1 MSQGFL
7 LDTNLLIGAFDGEP
21 GNTQHEAVAERLRQL
36 LEDPSVQLAITPLI
50 RYEVLRGA
58 ARIGIDELDEV
69 LDGFREF
76 EIRGSDGRRAAELF
90 REARVKGVV
99 LNKKHTFDL
108 FHCVCADAN
117 QLEIASQDGDIPKI
131 KNLIEASKDAKA

>member
-21 GNTQHEAVAERLRQL
+21 GNTEHEAAAERLRQL
-36 LEDPSVQLAITPLI
+36 IDDPSVQLAITPLI

-58 ARIGIDELDEV
+58 VRIGVDELNDV
-69 LDGFREF
+69 LNGFREF

-90 REARVKGVV
+90 REAKAQGLV
-99 LNKKHTFDL
+99 LNKRTFDL

-117 QLEIASQDGDIPKI
+117 RLEIASQDGDIPKI
-131 KNLIEASKDAKA
+131 KNLIEASKNA

>member
-1 MSQGFL
+1 MSEGFL

-21 GNTQHEAVAERLRQL
+21 GNAEHEAATVRLRQL
-36 LEDPSVQLAITPLI
+36 LEKPSVQLAITPLI

-58 ARIGIDELDEV
+58 ARISVDELDKV

-90 REARVKGVV
+90 REAKAQGLV
-99 LNKKHTFDL
+99 LNKRAFDL

-117 QLEIASQDGDIPKI
+117 QLDIASQDGDIPKI
-131 KNLIEASKDAKA
+131 KTLIEASKDAKA

>member
-21 GNTQHEAVAERLRQL
+21 GNTEHEAAAERLRRL

-58 ARIGIDELDEV
+58 ARIGVDELDEV

-90 REARVKGVV
+90 REAKARGLV
-99 LNKKHTFDL
+99 LNKRVFDL